1 MCGSSISSVGTLST
15 LLQKQLHINMDA
27 IQENLITP
35 ELSVKQ
41 MSLVYANEADVLQL
55 VRRFNLE

>member
-1 MCGSSISSVGTLST
+1 
-15 LLQKQLHINMDA
+15 MDA